1 MHLFLYISFKNVH
14 IFYVDS
20 YWSIF
25 IFFILNVQLSD
36 VPEPGLNV
44 DVPHEPPHNDQLL
57 HPDVD
62 DPDQADQPLNNLEDL
77 VSWYEICWK
86 GLPQI

>member
-25 IFFILNVQLSD
+25 IFFILNVQLPD
-36 VPEPGLNV
+36 VPQPTLNV
-44 DVPHEPPHNDQLL
+44 DVPHQPGHNDQLL
-57 HPDVD
+57 
-62 DPDQADQPLNNLEDL
+62 DPDQADQPLQNLEDL
-77 VSWYEICWK
+77 VSCYEILK